1 MEEIDLKE
9 LFRIFWEKKSTI
21 ILLIAIFMVVG
32 FIYSSFI
39 VVPNYKSSTKLIL
52 AQSTTSANGSTSGIT
67 TTDIT
72 LNSKLVSTY
81 STIVKSDGVIRKVI
95 SNLDIDDS
103 EQSIRQNVSV
113 SAEEDTEIIRIT
125 VTNTEPEKAAKIA
138 NEMAKVF
145 MARVKE
151 LYNLENVQTLD
162 PAEPNEIPAN
172 INHTKT
178 IIIFG
183 AIGLILA
190 AGYIFILFM
199 LDNSIKSGDDVEK
212 CAHVPVL
219 ASIPVYEPEAQAAAA
234 RSARNKKKTRG
245 GKRK

>member
-9 LFRIFWEKKSTI
+9 LFQIFWEKKSTI
-21 ILLIAIFMVVG
+21 ILLTAIFMVVG

-39 VVPNYKSSTKLIL
+39 VVPKYQSSTKLVL
-52 AQSTTSANGSTSGIT
+52 AQSTSANSNSTGIT
-67 TTDIT
+67 TTELT

-95 SNLDIDDS
+95 SNLGIDDS

-113 SAEEDTEIIRIT
+113 TAEEGTEIIKIT
-125 VTNTEPEKAAKIA
+125 VTNTEPEKASKIA
-138 NEMAKVF
+138 NEMATVF

-151 LYNLENVQTLD
+151 LYNLDNVYSLD
-162 PAEPNEIPAN
+162 PAEVEEAPAN
-172 INHTKT
+172 ISHTKT

-183 AIGLILA
+183 AIGCILA
-190 AGYIFILFM
+190 VGYIFILFM
-199 LDNSIKSGDDVEK
+199 LDNSIKTGDDVEK

-234 RSARNKKKTRG
+234 RSARNKKKTKG

>member
-9 LFRIFWEKKSTI
+9 LFQIFWEKKSTI
-21 ILLIAIFMVVG
+21 LLLTAIFMVIG

-39 VVPNYKSSTKLIL
+39 VVPNYKSSTKLVL
-52 AQSTTSANGSTSGIT
+52 AKSATANSESTSGIT

-103 EQSIRQNVSV
+103 EQSIRQNVAV
-113 SAEEDTEIIRIT
+113 TAEEGTEIIKIT

-151 LYNLENVQTLD
+151 LYNLDNVQTLD
-162 PAEPNEIPAN
+162 PAEANNVPAN

-183 AIGLILA
+183 AVGFILT

-199 LDNSIKSGDDVEK
+199 LDNSIKTGDDVEK

-234 RSARNKKKTRG
+234 RSARNKKKTKG